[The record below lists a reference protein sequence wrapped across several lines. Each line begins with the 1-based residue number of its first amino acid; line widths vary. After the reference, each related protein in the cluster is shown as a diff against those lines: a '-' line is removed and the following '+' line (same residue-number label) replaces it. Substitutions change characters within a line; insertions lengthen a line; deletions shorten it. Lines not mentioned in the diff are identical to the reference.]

1 MQTLIKSNLSLSLFF
16 YLSLCLSFYLSL
28 ALYICV
34 FNLFCDKPNGIWDM
48 GRVGESVK
56 AALSA
61 LAAIFFGS

>member
-56 AALSA
+56 
-61 LAAIFFGS
+61 